1 LFGRLRAITLIKDLN
16 IPEEISAYIEHFS
29 KVSGIPT
36 FYDVAQ

>member
-1 LFGRLRAITLIKDLN
+1 LN